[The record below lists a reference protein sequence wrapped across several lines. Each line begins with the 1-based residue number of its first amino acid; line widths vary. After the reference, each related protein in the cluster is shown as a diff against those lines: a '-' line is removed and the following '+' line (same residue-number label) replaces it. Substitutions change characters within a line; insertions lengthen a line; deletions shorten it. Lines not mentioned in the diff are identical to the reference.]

1 MGGPL
6 NRLAGR
12 TLPIPPDA
20 FAPEDGPA
28 ALQQAQIASWW
39 AGYGTRQA
47 RARWKLRGFQRLG
60 RYVTVGGRPHIDT
73 KDCEVGE
80 GFKIWSSYRQ
90 TLIGGDGRIRIGD
103 YVFINS
109 GSVLFSTREIVI
121 EDRVAI
127 SNEVYICDSN
137 SHGLEGNDV
146 VEAPVRIGSGSWIGA
161 RAMIL
166 PGVTIGARVMVAA
179 GSVVTSDVPADT
191 MVGGN
196 PARFIKKLAYPE
208 GCLRAWHDIWCRCP
222 LREQVEA
229 EKAAAASGSVET
241 AGEWAAAQD

>member
-1 MGGPL
+1 VGCPL
-6 NRLAGR
+6 SRLSGR

-20 FAPEDGPA
+20 FPPEDGP
-28 ALQQAQIASWW
+28 LPIQQAQIAAWW
-39 AGYGTRQA
+39 AGYGQRQA

-60 RYVTVGGRPHIDT
+60 RYATVGGSPHIDT
-73 KDCEVGE
+73 KNCEVGE

-109 GSVLFSTREIVI
+109 GSVVFSTREIVI

-146 VEAPVRIGSGSWIGA
+146 VEAPVLIGEGSWIGA

-179 GSVVTSDVPADT
+179 GSVVTGDVPADT
-191 MVGGN
+191 LVAGN
-196 PARFIKKLAYPE
+196 PARVIRKLDYPD

-229 EKAAAASGSVET
+229 ARAAGASRPVET
-241 AGEWAAAQD
+241 AGELAAAQD